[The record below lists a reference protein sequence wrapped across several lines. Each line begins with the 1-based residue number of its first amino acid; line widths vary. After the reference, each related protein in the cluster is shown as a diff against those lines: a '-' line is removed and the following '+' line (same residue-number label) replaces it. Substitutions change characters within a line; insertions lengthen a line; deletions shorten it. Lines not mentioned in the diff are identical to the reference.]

1 MFRLTTM
8 MFVIILNMLTMMMI
22 MNFQPIHS
30 EKLSLPNAFN
40 VDPLVSNWGPLD
52 VDDDLVN
59 EIIMIDLLM
68 MIIMISVML
77 MKIMMVIP
85 FSSTSEHWSL
95 IDFEEYLVKNIV
107 DD

>member
-1 MFRLTTM
+1 
-8 MFVIILNMLTMMMI
+8 
-22 MNFQPIHS
+22 
-30 EKLSLPNAFN
+30 
-40 VDPLVSNWGPLD
+40 
-52 VDDDLVN
+52 
-59 EIIMIDLLM
+59 MIDLLM